1 MAIFDVIKETYPLV
15 ADSLKSVKTFAVQE
29 FLDYYG
35 LSSEVLED
43 AKGNQQEAFGIA
55 PDPSGNYDLN
65 MVANEVSDYLPKLPS
80 GSPMYTTRV
89 TTGSKFKLISFF
101 NQIIEQVK
109 VFNNSKQVSYLAD
122 HQINYD
128 EITADLIKQSVIK
141 FVVIKQADK
150 YLLISYFNYGPFLT
164 DTDIEDLIQVVVDGD
179 LQQFKKVFDSWQVY
193 KINHDIAFYNRL
205 LNSQK
210 ESKSNNNFINQ
221 SLIYTPSEIV
231 KLKRRIDHIEYLS
244 SVVSGNQ
251 LVGYHFAF

>member
-1 MAIFDVIKETYPLV
+1 MAIFDVIKEAYPLI
-15 ADSLKSVKTFAVQE
+15 ADSLKSVKTFKVQE

-43 AKGNQQEAFGIA
+43 NKGNQQRAFGIV
-55 PDPSGNYDLN
+55 PNPSGEYDLN
-65 MVANEVSDYLPKLPS
+65 TLAIEITDYLPNLS
-80 GSPMYTTRV
+80 NGYPMYTTRV
-89 TTGSKFKLISFF
+89 TNGSKFKLISFF
-101 NQIIEQVK
+101 NQVIEQVK

-128 EITADLIKQSVIK
+128 EITADLIKQSIIK
-141 FVVIKQADK
+141 FAVIKQADK

-164 DTDIEDLIQVVVDGD
+164 DTDIEDLIQVVIDGD

-193 KINHDIAFYNRL
+193 KINHDVDFYKRL
-205 LNSQK
+205 LNNQGD
-210 ESKSNNNFINQ
+210 SKSSNNFINQ

-244 SVVSGNQ
+244 SIVSGNQ
-251 LVGYHFAF
+251 LDGYHFVF